1 MTVFIAG
8 VHGVGK
14 TYLAKPAAVRLAL
27 RYATASQ
34 LIREE
39 RGHASWDTAKKV
51 DEIADNQAALIK
63 AVARINASGQTLL
76 LDGHLV
82 LRKAIREHE
91 RLPDVVFR
99 DLGCSAIILLTCR
112 VSTVLERLSARG
124 DVSWSE
130 VEMRA
135 FANAEHEHAE
145 IVASALHIPL
155 SILNAPTIDEFD
167 STLRHMLALD
177 K

>member
-1 MTVFIAG
+1 MTIFIAG

-14 TYLAKPAAVRLAL
+14 TYLAKPAAARLAL

-39 RGHASWDTAKKV
+39 RGHASWDAAKKV
-51 DEIADNQAALIK
+51 DEVADNQAALIK
-63 AVARINASGQTLL
+63 AVERINACGQTLL

-82 LRKAIREHE
+82 LRKAVGEHE
-91 RLPDVVFR
+91 RLPDAVFR
-99 DLGCSAIILLTCR
+99 DLGCSAIILLTCP
-112 VSTVLERLSARG
+112 VSTVLKRLSARG

-130 VEMRA
+130 GEMRA

-145 IVASALHIPL
+145 TVASALHIPL
-155 SILNAPTIDEFD
+155 TVLKTPSNDEFD
-167 STLRHMLALD
+167 SNLRQILHSG
-177 K
+177 

>member
-1 MTVFIAG
+1 MTIFIAG
-8 VHGVGK
+8 IHGVGK
-14 TYLAKPAAVRLAL
+14 TYLAKPAADRVGL
-27 RYATASQ
+27 RYATASH

-39 RGHASWDTAKKV
+39 RGHASWDAAKKV
-51 DEIADNQAALIK
+51 DEVADNQSALIK

-82 LRKAIREHE
+82 LRKAVGEHE

-99 DLGCSAIILLTCR
+99 DLGCNAIILLTCP
-112 VSTVLERLSARG
+112 VPTVLKRLSARG

-130 VEMRA
+130 LEIGH

-145 IVASALHIPL
+145 MVASALHIPL
-155 SILNAPTIDEFD
+155 SILNAPTDDEFD
-167 STLRHMLALD
+167 STLRHLLALD